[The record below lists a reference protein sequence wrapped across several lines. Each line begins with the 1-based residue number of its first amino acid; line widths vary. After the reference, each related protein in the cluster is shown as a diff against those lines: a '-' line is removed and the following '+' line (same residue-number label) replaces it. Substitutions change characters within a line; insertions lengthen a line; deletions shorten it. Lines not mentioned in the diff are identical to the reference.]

1 MKNESQYTVS
11 VAEIKFSLFYTRT
24 QTGNILSLPV
34 FEHDLKREP
43 VYPLPCSYTLNQI
56 AITLLVRI
64 SIEIA
69 TWEQVIKFEFHLCS

>member
-11 VAEIKFSLFYTRT
+11 VAEIKFSLFCTRT

-43 VYPLPCSYTLNQI
+43 VYPLPLYTLNQI